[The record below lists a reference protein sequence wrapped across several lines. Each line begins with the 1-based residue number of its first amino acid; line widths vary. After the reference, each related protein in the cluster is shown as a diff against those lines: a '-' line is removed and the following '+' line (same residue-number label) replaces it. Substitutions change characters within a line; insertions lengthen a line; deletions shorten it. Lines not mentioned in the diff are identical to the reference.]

1 MRKQD
6 SLHDGYAKHNIR
18 FSIRKKILMLS
29 AAAALPFLL
38 LVVYLVISLTPGSEK
53 ADLNQSQT
61 MQLLL
66 QAKES

>member
-1 MRKQD
+1 MTVT
-6 SLHDGYAKHNIR
+6 LTAFDG
-18 FSIRKKILMLS
+18 
-29 AAAALPFLL
+29 
-38 LVVYLVISLTPGSEK
+38 K